1 MAGSSPIWRNSS
13 TVRWVNPRARGW
25 MRRSGWRSTR
35 SSRTPC
41 QLKKSAVDKPV
52 SPPPAIRT
60 GVVSSK
66 RFTDGVVCSM
76 TFISP
81 PYLHGPSCGQGG
93 GAVTQASVR
102 CAPPATLFLTRN
114 ISYLIR
120 LFKRKAWGGLS
131 NHFADR
137 ESTVAALDRALRET
151 SAQSV
156 LFSQAVADHVGM
168 NPTDLESLDILARYG
183 PMTAGRLAELTGL
196 TTGAI
201 TGLVDRLESRG
212 YARREPHPTDRRSV
226 VVRPLI
232 DNAERDLAPSYAAM
246 SKAMDELVSRYSDDE
261 LAVIADFM
269 SRAAAVTAEQ
279 ITKVRDQST
288 EPRA

>member
-1 MAGSSPIWRNSS
+1 
-13 TVRWVNPRARGW
+13 V
-25 MRRSGWRSTR
+25 
-35 SSRTPC
+35 
-41 QLKKSAVDKPV
+41 
-52 SPPPAIRT
+52 
-60 GVVSSK
+60 
-66 RFTDGVVCSM
+66 
-76 TFISP
+76 
-81 PYLHGPSCGQGG
+81 
-93 GAVTQASVR
+93 
-102 CAPPATLFLTRN
+102 
-114 ISYLIR
+114 
-120 LFKRKAWGGLS
+120 S
-131 NHFADR
+131 NHVVDR
-137 ESTVAALDRALRET
+137 ASTVAALDRALRET

-156 LFSQAVADHVGM
+156 LFSQAVADRVGM
-168 NPTDLESLDILARYG
+168 NPTDLESLDILARHG
-183 PMTAGRLAELTGL
+183 PITAGRLAELTGL

-226 VVRPLI
+226 LVRPLI